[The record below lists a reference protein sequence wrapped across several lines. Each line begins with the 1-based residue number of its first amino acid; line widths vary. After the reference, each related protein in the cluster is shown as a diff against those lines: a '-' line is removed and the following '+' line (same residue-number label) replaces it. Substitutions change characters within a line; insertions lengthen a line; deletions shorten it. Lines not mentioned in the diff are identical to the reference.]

1 MEQQAQLKDGTFYE
15 EIGWNNSEALF
26 VCVGL
31 VGRNDSEPDCF
42 YNLYKL

>member
-1 MEQQAQLKDGTFYE
+1 MYKLDIMIRFFPALDTLK
-15 EIGWNNSEALF
+15 ALF